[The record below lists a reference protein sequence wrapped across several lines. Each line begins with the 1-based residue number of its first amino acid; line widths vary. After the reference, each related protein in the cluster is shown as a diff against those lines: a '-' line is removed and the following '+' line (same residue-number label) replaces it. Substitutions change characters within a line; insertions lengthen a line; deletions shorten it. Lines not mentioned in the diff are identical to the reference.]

1 MGALLFRK
9 PETRVFGLLAP
20 ANVLEMDNF
29 NGRGSA
35 RPPAHLG
42 LGLLISDAGPQV
54 GVLEEGAKVVTLKN
68 NNLLNLES
76 NAGFCPVL
84 SCKSRVT

>member
-1 MGALLFRK
+1 
-9 PETRVFGLLAP
+9 VFGLLAP
-20 ANVLEMDNF
+20 ANALDMANF
-29 NGRGSA
+29 TGRGSA
-35 RPPAHLG
+35 RRARVG
-42 LGLLISDAGPQV
+42 LGLLISDV

>member
-1 MGALLFRK
+1 M
-9 PETRVFGLLAP
+9 FGLLAP
-20 ANVLEMDNF
+20 ANALDMANF
-29 NGRGSA
+29 TGRGSA
-35 RPPAHLG
+35 RRAHVG

-84 SCKSRVT
+84 SWASGVT